1 MSFTEIHSDCRDK
14 IEILNSLNNDVH
26 AQVVANLLED
36 NSRKELALA
45 LLICFDTKI
54 TALLSASLSL
64 SQINLVYRS
73 LTRQLFLIAKQ
84 RTQALNYFY
93 QEISAAEFAYSPL
106 GLRLNDPSWLT
117 RLNSNELRQLTLAI
131 DDNLLAVFLS
141 CLAPLRVSKIIDK
154 TYQDKPR
161 LVNALQAIPLVNE
174 GDVDRLLS
182 FLDQHHN
189 RLIKHPQHLGKA
201 IDNLNKH
208 DNDPLLDNPSLIGN
222 YSSFTTINRLPTKQI
237 VDIFSDCH
245 EQQIAQTL
253 FACDTLT
260 QETILEALPE
270 ATRLGVNDQLTN
282 LQTDNEH
289 RTANLKVSSQ
299 LQQAISAYLQ
309 ES

>member
-1 MSFTEIHSDCRDK
+1 MSFAEIRTDCRDK
-14 IEILNSLNNDVH
+14 IEILNSLNNNVH

-36 NSRKELALA
+36 NNRKELALA

-54 TALLSASLSL
+54 TAMLSASLSL
-64 SQINLVYRS
+64 SQINIVYGS
-73 LTRQLFLIAKQ
+73 LTRQLFPIAKQ
-84 RTQALNYFY
+84 RPRALSYFY

-117 RLNSNELRQLTLAI
+117 RLSSNELRQLTLVI

-154 TYQDKPR
+154 TDQDKSR
-161 LVNALQAIPLVNE
+161 LVKALQALPLVNE

-189 RLIKHPQHLGKA
+189 RLINHPQHLGKD
-201 IDNLNKH
+201 IENL
-208 DNDPLLDNPSLIGN
+208 SSVGN

-237 VDIFSDCH
+237 ADIFIDCH
-245 EQQIAQTL
+245 ERQIAQTL

-260 QETILEALPE
+260 QQTILEKLPE
-270 ATRLGVNDQLTN
+270 ATRLGVNDQLTT
-282 LQTDNEH
+282 LQTDNEQ

-309 ES
+309 EG